1 MDSRPP
7 CARLGERLNPCAV
20 ALLEFHEYGNAWL
33 GGNWRGWRIVRGRL
47 QSPDGL
53 RITPEQLGALM
64 ASRSGLAGRDG
75 GGGNDG
81 GARPRRA
88 PKWER

>member
-1 MDSRPP
+1 MESRPP
-7 CARLGERLNPCAV
+7 CARLGERLNPCAI

-53 RITPEQLGALM
+53 RITPEQLEALM
-64 ASRSGLAGRDG
+64 AAQSGLAGRGDG
-75 GGGNDG
+75 RRVTAGT
-81 GARPRRA
+81 RPRRGGQVG
-88 PKWER
+88 